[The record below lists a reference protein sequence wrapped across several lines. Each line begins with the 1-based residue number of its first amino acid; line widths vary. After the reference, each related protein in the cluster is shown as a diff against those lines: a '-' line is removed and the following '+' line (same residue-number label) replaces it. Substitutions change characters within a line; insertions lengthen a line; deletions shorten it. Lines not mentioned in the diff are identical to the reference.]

1 MGVIAIVIVIAFGY
15 KSFEVYF
22 PILIKSSLAM
32 LQLGFAVLLCII
44 MCVWIRKKVV
54 ETKRLLNGFT
64 ESQLKQLKHARDE
77 DVRNDTWNRKNK
89 KEVMLRYDEKV
100 AVCQEKIRRLNAQAQ
115 VYVNNMAKLD
125 ILGRDEWNTEV
136 VDFLIRALESHRANN
151 ISEALRLY
159 DEDNRRR
166 QDAMHRQAQQW
177 LLEFDAKK
185 RHEEQLEHNRRMEEL
200 ERERLKETK
209 KIKESLKETEKY
221 IDRLKGY

>member
-1 MGVIAIVIVIAFGY
+1 MRKFGIFFGICCGVSALGWYF
-15 KSFEVYF
+15 SFM
-22 PILIKSSLAM
+22 IKSSITMAQLAC
-32 LQLGFAVLLCII
+32 GVLICII
-44 MCVWIRKKVV
+44 SCLLVKRKALKTRTSDLRFTRYQEDQIKRAREEDAANVMLNDQRKKAAYA
-54 ETKRLLNGFT
+54 ELGKKIKDCRNRIKDLN
-64 ESQLKQLKHARDE
+64 
-77 DVRNDTWNRKNK
+77 N
-89 KEVMLRYDEKV
+89 
-100 AVCQEKIRRLNAQAQ
+100 QAQ
-115 VYVNNMAKLD
+115 VYVNNMEKLD
-125 ILGRDEWNTEV
+125 ILGRDEWNTEA

-185 RHEEQLEHNRRMEEL
+185 KHEEQLEHNRRMEEL

>member
-1 MGVIAIVIVIAFGY
+1 MGWVIAIILIVLGYNALEAF
-15 KSFEVYF
+15 VLV
-22 PILIKSSLAM
+22 LIKSPAVMIQLAC
-32 LQLGFAVLLCII
+32 AVLLCII
-44 MCVWIRKKVV
+44 TCLRVRKRAIKTRRLGTSL
-54 ETKRLLNGFT
+54 TKYQEEQIKRAKEEDAANFMIN
-64 ESQLKQLKHARDE
+64 SQK
-77 DVRNDTWNRKNK
+77 K
-89 KEVMLRYDEKV
+89 KEAY
-100 AVCQEKIRRLNAQAQ
+100 AVLGEKIEEHEANIREWKAQAQ
-115 VYVNNMAKLD
+115 INVNNMAKLD
-125 ILGRDEWNTEV
+125 ILGRDEWNTEA